1 MINRRTFGALLAGAV
16 AAPRS
21 AWSRS
26 VTAKTVYYAGV
37 GPELSLYDI
46 DVAEAALQKRSTVT
60 LPANV
65 QYAWP
70 HPSKRYLYV
79 VSSSGGPGVAGDK
92 HVANA
97 FRVDPASGA
106 LTPHGEP
113 QMLPS
118 RPVHCSVDRSGDY
131 LLDRLQRSEQRH
143 RASHQGRRHARRS
156 SEPAGQSRHR
166 RLRASGADDAGQPD
180 RDLRRRAATT
190 PPPASPRTPARSRF
204 SVSRTAR

>member
-21 AWSRS
+21 AWSQS
-26 VTAKTVYYAGV
+26 VTAKSVYYTGV

-46 DVAEAALQKRSTVT
+46 DVADAALQKRATVT

-79 VSSSGGPGVAGDK
+79 VSSSGGPGAAGDK

-97 FRVDPASGA
+97 FRIDPASGA
-106 LTPHGEP
+106 LAPHGEP

-118 RPVHCSVDRSGDY
+118 RPIHNSVDRSGEYHLTDY
-131 LLDRLQRSEQRH
+131 T
-143 RASHQGRRHARRS
+143 APRRITVPSLSGS
-156 SEPAGQSRHR
+156 STH
-166 RLRASGADDAGQPD
+166 
-180 RDLRRRAATT
+180 
-190 PPPASPRTPARSRF
+190 
-204 SVSRTAR
+204 